1 MPKIK
6 SLIINVLIGLIG
18 YEVYQFLFHSGPQ
31 LPLSAS
37 QISELIVFIG
47 VALAGNSFSSLVSG
61 TGSSREQ
68 GSVKWFNSRKG
79 YGFINGSDGT
89 DYFAHF
95 QEIQVEGFK
104 TLQEGEAVTFEVG
117 EGEKGPVAKNI
128 QTSGN

>member
-47 VALAGNSFSSLVSG
+47 VALAGNSFSGLVSG

-79 YGFINGSDGT
+79 YGFITRDQGDDIFVHFRNIEGSGR
-89 DYFAHF
+89 
-95 QEIQVEGFK
+95 K
-104 TLQEGEAVTFEVG
+104 TIREGERVSFVVILSD
-117 EGEKGPVAKNI
+117 KGPQADKVKVI
-128 QTSGN
+128 

>member
-1 MPKIK
+1 MPKLK

-47 VALAGNSFSSLVSG
+47 VALAGNSFSGLVSG

-79 YGFINGSDGT
+79 YGFITRDQGDDIFVHFRNIEGSGR
-89 DYFAHF
+89 
-95 QEIQVEGFK
+95 K
-104 TLQEGEAVTFEVG
+104 TIREGERVSFVVILSD
-117 EGEKGPVAKNI
+117 KGPQADKVKVV
-128 QTSGN
+128 

>member
-6 SLIINVLIGLIG
+6 SLAINVLIGLIG

-47 VALAGNSFSSLVSG
+47 VALAGNSFSGLVSG

-79 YGFINGSDGT
+79 YGFITRDQGDDIFVHFRNIEGSGR
-89 DYFAHF
+89 
-95 QEIQVEGFK
+95 K
-104 TLQEGEAVTFEVG
+104 TIREGERVSFVVILSD
-117 EGEKGPVAKNI
+117 KGPQADKVKVI
-128 QTSGN
+128 

>member
-47 VALAGNSFSSLVSG
+47 VALAGNSFSGLVSG

-79 YGFINGSDGT
+79 YGFITRDQGDDIFVHFRNIEGSGR
-89 DYFAHF
+89 
-95 QEIQVEGFK
+95 K
-104 TLQEGEAVTFEVG
+104 TIREGERVSFVVILSD
-117 EGEKGPVAKNI
+117 KGPQADKVKVV
-128 QTSGN
+128 

>member
-37 QISELIVFIG
+37 QISELIVFIA
-47 VALAGNSFSSLVSG
+47 VALAGNSFSGLVSG

-79 YGFINGSDGT
+79 YGFITRDQGDDIFVHFRNIEGSGR
-89 DYFAHF
+89 
-95 QEIQVEGFK
+95 K
-104 TLQEGEAVTFEVG
+104 TIREGERVSFVVILSD
-117 EGEKGPVAKNI
+117 KGPQADKVKVV
-128 QTSGN
+128 

>member
-6 SLIINVLIGLIG
+6 SLAINVLIGLIG

-47 VALAGNSFSSLVSG
+47 VALAGNSFSGLVSG

-79 YGFINGSDGT
+79 YGFITRDQGDDIFVHFRNIEGSGR
-89 DYFAHF
+89 
-95 QEIQVEGFK
+95 K
-104 TLQEGEAVTFEVG
+104 TIREGERVSFVVILSD
-117 EGEKGPVAKNI
+117 KGPQADKVKVV
-128 QTSGN
+128 

>member
-6 SLIINVLIGLIG
+6 SLAINVLIGLIG

-47 VALAGNSFSSLVSG
+47 VALAGNSFSGLVSG

-79 YGFINGSDGT
+79 YGFITRDQGDDIFVHYRNIEGSGR
-89 DYFAHF
+89 
-95 QEIQVEGFK
+95 K
-104 TLQEGEAVTFEVG
+104 TIREGERVSFVVILSD
-117 EGEKGPVAKNI
+117 KGPQADKVKVV
-128 QTSGN
+128 